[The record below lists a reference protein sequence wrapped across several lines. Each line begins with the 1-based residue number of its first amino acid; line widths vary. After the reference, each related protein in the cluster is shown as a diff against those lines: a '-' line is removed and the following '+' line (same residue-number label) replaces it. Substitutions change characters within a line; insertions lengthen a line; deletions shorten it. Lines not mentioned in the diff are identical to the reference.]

1 MFFWTISIKFK
12 EDIMVKI
19 DNSKDDT
26 KEIGMVNVYLKNKII
41 VKFHSRNFI
50 KIFKVHIYFNLVSKR
65 TGI

>member
-1 MFFWTISIKFK
+1 MLFWTISIKFK

-26 KEIGMVNVYLKNKII
+26 KEIGMVNFYLKNKII

-50 KIFKVHIYFNLVSKR
+50 KIFRVEIYFDLVSKR